1 MGENHG
7 AALAR
12 LPMSVRKPG
21 DRRLYFAMLVALDL

>member
-1 MGENHG
+1 MAPHV
-7 AALAR
+7 AR